1 KTTNVTRQSS
11 EIDTLI
17 SSHRERLQLTAWSNT
32 QRTIAGVT
40 IRAPAASP
48 SHQVIQISLY
58 RSQSAYP
65 PRVRVVTPNVAL
77 TVVLRRAARS
87 TNANVSRWCEKTFL
101 PFANWLTRN
110 APKSPSNVFPV
121 AMLREVATEPA
132 VVKLTT
138 NAPRKIAGHTPKPSK
153 RKAARLIP
161 VGGHTGVALG

>member
-17 SSHRERLQLTAWSNT
+17 SSHRERFQLIAWSDT
-32 QRTIAGVT
+32 QRTRGGVT

-77 TVVLRRAARS
+77 TVVLSKAARS
-87 TNANVSRWCEKTFL
+87 TNVNVSRWWAKTFL

-121 AMLREVATEPA
+121 AIPREVAIEPA
-132 VVKLTT
+132 VVTLTA
-138 NAPRKIAGHTPKPSK
+138 NAPRKIAGHTQ
-153 RKAARLIP
+153 
-161 VGGHTGVALG
+161 